1 MNKSLF
7 SNYLSPYYEE
17 GLLPEVEKPSDVYD
31 QLRIA
36 YNQGSI
42 GVLNTTRLIAP
53 FTEDEE
59 NYDIIEE
66 VWRNEDLLDWL
77 QWVNRRITLCIGTVS
92 YQTLGVRVRIAQNKL
107 DKIDLSSNIA
117 MKIRFYLCNNVI
129 EENKLITNEDLPF

>member
-1 MNKSLF
+1 M
-7 SNYLSPYYEE
+7 SPYYEK

-107 DKIDLSSNIA
+107 DKISSPPNIA
-117 MKIRFYLCNNVI
+117 MKIRFYLCNNII
-129 EENKLITNEDLPF
+129 EENNLLVNEGLPF